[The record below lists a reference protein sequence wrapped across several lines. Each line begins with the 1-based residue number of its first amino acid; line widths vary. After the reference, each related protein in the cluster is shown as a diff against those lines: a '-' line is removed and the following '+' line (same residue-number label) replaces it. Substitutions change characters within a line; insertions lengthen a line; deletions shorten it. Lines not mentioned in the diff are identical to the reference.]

1 MIGAIVL
8 EGFYVV
14 YNREEKTI
22 QFAQSNCNA
31 IDPEAVR
38 STIQGNVSLSGIP
51 LYSLVFGQIGLAK
64 QCRP

>member
-22 QFAQSNCNA
+22 QFAQSSCNV
-31 IDPEAVR
+31 IDPGAIR
-38 STIQGNVSLSGIP
+38 STIQGNISLSGIVCDVQFAFK
-51 LYSLVFGQIGLAK
+51 LRK
-64 QCRP
+64 TKNNK